1 MPDHLAL
8 VRDGL
13 ISMGLPIHYISSITK
28 NIAGND
34 IVAVATRLALVG
46 VLAAV
51 LKSFISKWQNR
62 FYEGTSMAILPGST
76 DKSSLPYRIYLIH

>member
-1 MPDHLAL
+1 MPEYLAL

-13 ISMGLPIHYISSITK
+13 NSMGVPVEYISSIT
-28 NIAGND
+28 NNLAGND

-62 FYEGTSMAILPGST
+62 IYEGTFIPVKP
-76 DKSSLPYRIYLIH
+76 DPY